1 MYRRRCQ
8 QTECESAGT
17 ESRKFITEITFTR
30 VSGLSLRQVRG
41 AGADIAPGNTNI
53 SGSFLAS
60 GGLTTRLGLTLIGSE
75 L

>member
-1 MYRRRCQ
+1 M
-8 QTECESAGT
+8 
-17 ESRKFITEITFTR
+17 EITFTR

-41 AGADIAPGNTNI
+41 AGADIAPGNTKI